1 MYVYAHYNH
10 NGHNDNHAHNHS
22 RHNEN
27 FSFFMSVWKIHEI
40 KWECQVCVSV
50 CVWVWVCGASDSSMT
65 DSGASL
71 ARSHGSFRE
80 ERRYG
85 GLGGGRERG
94 EEEEEEDSWSR
105 SGSSPSTGRR
115 LKFRWESSKCGNAGA
130 RFQHRFSLASLNAS
144 FSMIELV

>member
-1 MYVYAHYNH
+1 MCVCVCV
-10 NGHNDNHAHNHS
+10 GV
-22 RHNEN
+22 
-27 FSFFMSVWKIHEI
+27 SVWSIRFFNDGQRGI
-40 KWECQVCVSV
+40 
-50 CVWVWVCGASDSSMT
+50 
-65 DSGASL
+65 
-71 ARSHGSFRE
+71 ARSFTRFVPGRKKI
-80 ERRYG
+80 
-85 GLGGGRERG
+85 LGGGREGG